1 MFKFLKTWYMVLYLV
16 LQPLSTALEVGV
28 SYVMMLAI
36 DYATNG
42 TIEKLHLYLMGT
54 IAYLVI
60 SFLVDVL
67 TKRVREKASARALFS
82 LREALMKKILA
93 MSTGEYAS
101 RNSGSYVAYLTKNVE
116 KLEESYFWTIF
127 RIYPSVLQ
135 LIVSV
140 IWLSIMDWRLSFFV
154 LFTGLIQLIVPKFTV
169 KPVAKAEKDYIEKSE
184 NYTISLKEIFSAFDL
199 IKSYNLQ
206 EKIKAIH
213 CNANALYKKASFKD
227 RYMSGFMGSLGD
239 FFSSITYIGV
249 FFLGAVLVLLGFFK
263 ISVIIAA
270 SQLVIFIVY
279 PLSNLTQYIT
289 SILAAKAV
297 IKDLDKI
304 LNLQEKDSSLKDLE
318 AKTSFEDSISF
329 ENMSFCYPQESEDD
343 DEDKKDE
350 DENRDAFPALKSIN
364 LTIKKGEK
372 VLIVGESGSGKSTL
386 LSLLYKKFTG
396 YEGLIKIDGT
406 DIRKIPDAAYFKLV
420 SVVHQSPFI
429 FDDTIKNNIALYNED
444 ISDERINEA
453 CKKAGLQR
461 FIESLPLGLETRIGE
476 GASKISGGEKQRIA
490 IARALVKDSPILLMD
505 EATSAL
511 DKETGTEI
519 ENTVLS
525 QKDLTCII
533 ISHHVSEGLR
543 ARADKIITVKE
554 GSADI

>member
-16 LQPLSTALEVGV
+16 LQALSTALEVGV

-42 TIEKLHLYLMGT
+42 TIEKLHLYLIGT

-60 SFLVDVL
+60 SFLVNIV
-67 TKRVREKASARALFS
+67 TTRVREKAGAQAVFS
-82 LREALMKKILA
+82 LREALMKKILT
-93 MSTGEYAS
+93 MSTSEYAS
-101 RNSGSYVAYLTKNVE
+101 RNSGSYVAFLTKNVE

-127 RIYPSVLQ
+127 RIYPSFLQ

-140 IWLSIMDWRLSFFV
+140 IWLSIMDWRLSLFV

-169 KPVAKAEKDYIEKSE
+169 KPVAEAERDYIEKSE

-206 EKIKAIH
+206 EKIEILH
-213 CNANALYKKASFKD
+213 RNANTGYKKASFKD
-227 RYMSGFMGSLGD
+227 MCMNGFMGSLGD
-239 FFSSITYIGV
+239 LLSNITYIGV

-270 SQLVIFIVY
+270 SQLVVFIVY
-279 PLSNLTQYIT
+279 PLSNLTHYIT
-289 SILAAKAV
+289 SLLASKAV
-297 IKDLDKI
+297 IKELDEI
-304 LNLQEKDSSLKDLE
+304 LNMEEKDSYFKDME
-318 AKTSFEDSISF
+318 AKISFEDSISF
-329 ENMSFCYPQESEDD
+329 ENMSFCYPQDGGDEDD
-343 DEDKKDE
+343 E
-350 DENRDAFPALKSIN
+350 ENRGSFPALKNIN
-364 LTIKKGEK
+364 LSVKKGEK

-406 DIRKIPDAAYFKLV
+406 DIRLIPDASYFKLV

-444 ISDERINEA
+444 ISDERIKEA

-511 DKETGTEI
+511 DKETSAEI

-525 QKDLTCII
+525 QRELTCII
-533 ISHHVSEGLR
+533 ISHHVSESLR
-543 ARADKIITVKE
+543 ARADKIVTVKD

>member
-16 LQPLSTALEVGV
+16 LQALSTALEVGV

-42 TIEKLHLYLMGT
+42 TIEKLHLYLIGT

-60 SFLVDVL
+60 SFLVNIV
-67 TKRVREKASARALFS
+67 TTRVREKAGAQAVFS
-82 LREALMKKILA
+82 LREALMKKILT
-93 MSTGEYAS
+93 MSTSEYAS
-101 RNSGSYVAYLTKNVE
+101 RNSGSYVAFFTKNVE

-127 RIYPSVLQ
+127 RIYPSFLQ

-140 IWLSIMDWRLSFFV
+140 IWLSIMDWRLSLFV

-206 EKIKAIH
+206 EKIEILH
-213 CNANALYKKASFKD
+213 RNANTGYKKASFKD
-227 RYMSGFMGSLGD
+227 MCMNGFMGSLGD
-239 FFSSITYIGV
+239 LLSNITYIGV

-270 SQLVIFIVY
+270 SQLVVFIVY
-279 PLSNLTQYIT
+279 PLSNLTHYIT
-289 SILAAKAV
+289 SLLASKAV
-297 IKDLDKI
+297 IKELDEI

-329 ENMSFCYPQESEDD
+329 ENMSFSYPQESKD
-343 DEDKKDE
+343 DE
-350 DENRDAFPALKSIN
+350 DENRSAFPALKNIN

-406 DIRKIPDAAYFKLV
+406 DIRKIPDTAYFKLV

-444 ISDERINEA
+444 ISDERIKEA

>member
-1 MFKFLKTWYMVLYLV
+1 MFKFLKTGYMVLYLA
-16 LQPLSTALEVGV
+16 LQPLSTALEVVV

-42 TIEKLHLYLMGT
+42 TIEKLHLYLLG
-54 IAYLVI
+54 IIVYLFI
-60 SFLVDVL
+60 SFSVDVL
-67 TKRVREKASARALFS
+67 TKRVREKASAQALFS

-140 IWLSIMDWRLSFFV
+140 IWLSIMDWRLSLFV

-206 EKIKAIH
+206 EKIEILH
-213 CNANALYKKASFKD
+213 RNANTGYKKASFKD
-227 RYMSGFMGSLGD
+227 MCMNGFMGSLGD
-239 FFSSITYIGV
+239 LLSNITYIGV

-270 SQLVIFIVY
+270 SQLVVFIVY
-279 PLSNLTQYIT
+279 PLSNLTHYIT
-289 SILAAKAV
+289 SLLASKAV
-297 IKDLDKI
+297 IKELDEI
-304 LNLQEKDSSLKDLE
+304 LNLQENDSSLKDLE
-318 AKTSFEDSISF
+318 AKTFFEDSISF
-329 ENMSFCYPQESEDD
+329 ENMSFCYPQDGEDD
-343 DEDKKDE
+343 DE
-350 DENRDAFPALKSIN
+350 NRSAFPALKNIN

-444 ISDERINEA
+444 ISDERIKEA

-461 FIESLPLGLETRIGE
+461 FIDGLPLGLETRIGE

>member
-1 MFKFLKTWYMVLYLV
+1 MFKFLKTGYMVLYLA

-42 TIEKLHLYLMGT
+42 TIEKLHLYLLG
-54 IAYLVI
+54 IIVYLFI
-60 SFLVDVL
+60 SFSVDVL
-67 TKRVREKASARALFS
+67 TKRVREKASAQALFS

-140 IWLSIMDWRLSFFV
+140 IWLSIMDWRLSLFV

-169 KPVAKAEKDYIEKSE
+169 KPVAKAERDYIEKSE

-213 CNANALYKKASFKD
+213 CNANSLYKKASFKD

-297 IKDLDKI
+297 IKDLDEI
-304 LNLQEKDSSLKDLE
+304 LNLQEKDNSLKDLE

-329 ENMSFCYPQESEDD
+329 ENMSFSYPQDGG
-343 DEDKKDE
+343 DE
-350 DENRDAFPALKSIN
+350 DENRSAFPALKNIN

-406 DIRKIPDAAYFKLV
+406 DIRKITDAAYFKLV

-461 FIESLPLGLETRIGE
+461 FIKSLPLGLETRIGE

-525 QKDLTCII
+525 QRELTCII
-533 ISHHVSEGLR
+533 ISHHVSEALR
-543 ARADKIITVKE
+543 ARADKIVTVKD

>member
-1 MFKFLKTWYMVLYLV
+1 MFKFLKTGYMVLYLA

-42 TIEKLHLYLMGT
+42 TIEKLHLYLIGT

-60 SFLVDVL
+60 SFLVDIV
-67 TKRVREKASARALFS
+67 TKRVREKASAQALFS
-82 LREALMKKILA
+82 LREALIKKILA
-93 MSTGEYAS
+93 MSTSEYAS

-135 LIVSV
+135 LIVSL
-140 IWLSIMDWRLSFFV
+140 IWLSIMDWRLSLFV

-169 KPVAKAEKDYIEKSE
+169 KPVAEAERDYIEKSE

-206 EKIKAIH
+206 EKIEILH
-213 CNANALYKKASFKD
+213 RNANTGYKKASFKD
-227 RYMSGFMGSLGD
+227 MCMNGFMGSLGD
-239 FFSSITYIGV
+239 LLSNITYIGV

-270 SQLVIFIVY
+270 SQLVVFIVY
-279 PLSNLTQYIT
+279 PLSNLTHYIT
-289 SILAAKAV
+289 SLLASKAV
-297 IKDLDKI
+297 IKELDEI

-329 ENMSFCYPQESEDD
+329 ENMSFCYPQDGGDD
-343 DEDKKDE
+343 DE
-350 DENRDAFPALKSIN
+350 NRSAFPALKNIN

-444 ISDERINEA
+444 ISDERIKEA

-461 FIESLPLGLETRIGE
+461 FIESLPLGFETRIGE

>member
-16 LQPLSTALEVGV
+16 LQAISTALEVGV

-42 TIEKLHLYLMGT
+42 TIEKLHLYLIGT

-60 SFLVDVL
+60 SFLANIV
-67 TKRVREKASARALFS
+67 TTRVREKAGAQAVFS
-82 LREALMKKILA
+82 LREALMKKILT
-93 MSTGEYAS
+93 MSTSEYAS
-101 RNSGSYVAYLTKNVE
+101 RNSGSYVAFLAKNVE

-127 RIYPSVLQ
+127 RIYPSFLQ

-140 IWLSIMDWRLSFFV
+140 IWLSIMDWRLSLFV

-169 KPVAKAEKDYIEKSE
+169 KPVAEAERDYIEKRE

-206 EKIKAIH
+206 EKIEILH
-213 CNANALYKKASFKD
+213 RNANTGYKKASFKD
-227 RYMSGFMGSLGD
+227 MCMNGFMGSLGD
-239 FFSSITYIGV
+239 LLSNITYIGV

-270 SQLVIFIVY
+270 SQLVVFIVY
-279 PLSNLTQYIT
+279 PLSNLTHYIT
-289 SILAAKAV
+289 SLLASKAV
-297 IKDLDKI
+297 IKELDEI
-304 LNLQEKDSSLKDLE
+304 LNMEEKDSYFKDME
-318 AKTSFEDSISF
+318 AKISFEDSISF
-329 ENMSFCYPQESEDD
+329 ENMSFCYPQDGGDEDD
-343 DEDKKDE
+343 E
-350 DENRDAFPALKSIN
+350 ENRGSFPALKNIN
-364 LTIKKGEK
+364 LSVKKGEK

-406 DIRKIPDAAYFKLV
+406 DIRKIPDDSYFKLV

-444 ISDERINEA
+444 ISDERIKEA
-453 CKKAGLQR
+453 CKKAGLQK
-461 FIESLPLGLETRIGE
+461 FIEGLPLGLETRIGE

-511 DKETGTEI
+511 DKETSAEI

-525 QKDLTCII
+525 QRELTCII

-543 ARADKIITVKE
+543 ARADKIVTVKD

>member
-1 MFKFLKTWYMVLYLV
+1 MFKFLKTGYMVLYLA

-42 TIEKLHLYLMGT
+42 TIEKLHLYLLG
-54 IAYLVI
+54 IIVYLFI
-60 SFLVDVL
+60 SFSVDVL
-67 TKRVREKASARALFS
+67 TKRVREKASAQALFS
-82 LREALMKKILA
+82 LREALIKKILA
-93 MSTGEYAS
+93 MSTSEYAS

-140 IWLSIMDWRLSFFV
+140 IWLSIMDWRLSLFV

-206 EKIKAIH
+206 EKIEILH
-213 CNANALYKKASFKD
+213 RNANTGYKKASFKD

-297 IKDLDKI
+297 IKDLDEI

-329 ENMSFCYPQESEDD
+329 ENMSFSYPQDG
-343 DEDKKDE
+343 E
-350 DENRDAFPALKSIN
+350 DEENEEENQGAFPALKNIN
-364 LTIKKGEK
+364 LSVKKGEK

-406 DIRKIPDAAYFKLV
+406 DIRKIPDDSYFKLV

-444 ISDERINEA
+444 ISDERIKEA
-453 CKKAGLQR
+453 CKKAGLQK
-461 FIESLPLGLETRIGE
+461 FIEGLPLGLETRIGE

-511 DKETGTEI
+511 DKETSAEI

-525 QKDLTCII
+525 QRELTCII
-533 ISHHVSEGLR
+533 ISHHVSEALR
-543 ARADKIITVKE
+543 ARADKIVTVKE

>member
-16 LQPLSTALEVGV
+16 LQALSTALEVGV

-54 IAYLVI
+54 IAYLLI
-60 SFLVDVL
+60 SFLVDIV
-67 TKRVREKASARALFS
+67 TKRVREKAGAQAVFS
-82 LREALMKKILA
+82 LREALMKKILT
-93 MSTGEYAS
+93 MSTSEYAS
-101 RNSGSYVAYLTKNVE
+101 RNSGSYVAFFTKNVE

-127 RIYPSVLQ
+127 RIYPSFLQ

-140 IWLSIMDWRLSFFV
+140 IWLSIMDWRLSLFV

-169 KPVAKAEKDYIEKSE
+169 KPVAEAERDYIEKSE

-206 EKIKAIH
+206 EKIEILH
-213 CNANALYKKASFKD
+213 RNANTGYKKASFKD
-227 RYMSGFMGSLGD
+227 MCMNGFMGSLGD
-239 FFSSITYIGV
+239 LLSNITYIGV

-270 SQLVIFIVY
+270 SQLVVFIVY
-279 PLSNLTQYIT
+279 PLSNLTHYIT
-289 SILAAKAV
+289 SLLASKAV
-297 IKDLDKI
+297 IKELDEI
-304 LNLQEKDSSLKDLE
+304 LNLQENDSSLKDLE
-318 AKTSFEDSISF
+318 AKTFFEDSISF
-329 ENMSFCYPQESEDD
+329 ENMSFSYPQESEDD
-343 DEDKKDE
+343 DE
-350 DENRDAFPALKSIN
+350 NRSAFPALKNIN

-444 ISDERINEA
+444 ISDERIKEA

-461 FIESLPLGLETRIGE
+461 FIDGLPLGLETRIGE

>member
-16 LQPLSTALEVGV
+16 LQALSTALEVGV

-42 TIEKLHLYLMGT
+42 TIEKLHLYLIGT

-60 SFLVDVL
+60 SFLVDIV
-67 TKRVREKASARALFS
+67 TNRVREKAGAQAVFS
-82 LREALMKKILA
+82 LREALMKKILT
-93 MSTGEYAS
+93 MSTSEYSS
-101 RNSGSYVAYLTKNVE
+101 RNSGSYVAFLTKNVE

-127 RIYPSVLQ
+127 RIYPSFLQ

-140 IWLSIMDWRLSFFV
+140 IWLSIMDWRLSLFV

-169 KPVAKAEKDYIEKSE
+169 KPVAEAERDYIEKSE

-206 EKIKAIH
+206 EKIEILH
-213 CNANALYKKASFKD
+213 RNANTGYKKASFKD
-227 RYMSGFMGSLGD
+227 MCMNGFMGSLGD
-239 FFSSITYIGV
+239 LLSNITYIGI

-279 PLSNLTQYIT
+279 PLSNLTHYIT
-289 SILAAKAV
+289 SLLASKAV
-297 IKDLDKI
+297 IKELDEI

-329 ENMSFCYPQESEDD
+329 ENMSFCYPQDGG
-343 DEDKKDE
+343 DE
-350 DENRDAFPALKSIN
+350 DEENRGSFPALKNIN
-364 LTIKKGEK
+364 LSVKKGEK

-429 FDDTIKNNIALYNED
+429 FDDTIKNNIALYTED
-444 ISDERINEA
+444 ISDERIKEA

-461 FIESLPLGLETRIGE
+461 FIDGLPLGLKTRIGE

-511 DKETGTEI
+511 DKETSAEI

-543 ARADKIITVKE
+543 ARADKIVTVKD

>member
-1 MFKFLKTWYMVLYLV
+1 MFKFLKTGYMVLYLA

-42 TIEKLHLYLMGT
+42 TIEKLHLYLLG
-54 IAYLVI
+54 IIVYLFI
-60 SFLVDVL
+60 SFSVDVL
-67 TKRVREKASARALFS
+67 TKRVREKASAQALFS

-140 IWLSIMDWRLSFFV
+140 IWLSIMDWRLSLFV

-213 CNANALYKKASFKD
+213 CNANSLYKKASFKD

-297 IKDLDKI
+297 IKELDEI
-304 LNLQEKDSSLKDLE
+304 LNLQENDSSLKDLE

-329 ENMSFCYPQESEDD
+329 ENMSFCYPQDGGDEDD
-343 DEDKKDE
+343 N
-350 DENRDAFPALKSIN
+350 ENQGAFPALKNVN

-406 DIRKIPDAAYFKLV
+406 DIRKIPDDSYFKLV

-444 ISDERINEA
+444 ISDERIKEA
-453 CKKAGLQR
+453 CKKAGLQK
-461 FIESLPLGLETRIGE
+461 FIEGLPLGLETRIGE

-511 DKETGTEI
+511 DKETSAEI

-525 QKDLTCII
+525 QRELTCII
-533 ISHHVSEGLR
+533 ISHHVSEALR
-543 ARADKIITVKE
+543 ARADKIVTVKE

>member
-1 MFKFLKTWYMVLYLV
+1 MFKFLKTGYMVLYLA

-42 TIEKLHLYLMGT
+42 TIEKLHLYLLG
-54 IAYLVI
+54 IIVYLFI
-60 SFLVDVL
+60 SFSVDVL
-67 TKRVREKASARALFS
+67 TKRVREKASAQALFS

-140 IWLSIMDWRLSFFV
+140 IWLSIMDWRLSLFV

-213 CNANALYKKASFKD
+213 CNANSLYKKASFKD

-297 IKDLDKI
+297 IKDLDEI
-304 LNLQEKDSSLKDLE
+304 LNLQKKDSSLKDLE

-329 ENMSFCYPQESEDD
+329 ENMSFSYPQDG
-343 DEDKKDE
+343 E
-350 DENRDAFPALKSIN
+350 DEENEEENQGAFPALKNVN
-364 LTIKKGEK
+364 LSVKKGEK

-406 DIRKIPDAAYFKLV
+406 DIRKIPDDSYFKLV

-444 ISDERINEA
+444 ISDERIKEA
-453 CKKAGLQR
+453 CKKAGLQK
-461 FIESLPLGLETRIGE
+461 FIEGLPLGLETRIGE

-533 ISHHVSEGLR
+533 ISHHVSEALR
-543 ARADKIITVKE
+543 ARADKIVTVKD

>member
-16 LQPLSTALEVGV
+16 LQALSTALEVGV

-42 TIEKLHLYLMGT
+42 TIEKLHLYLIGT

-60 SFLVDVL
+60 SFLVNIV
-67 TKRVREKASARALFS
+67 TTRVREKAGAQAVFS
-82 LREALMKKILA
+82 LREALMKKILT
-93 MSTGEYAS
+93 MSTSEYAS
-101 RNSGSYVAYLTKNVE
+101 RNSGSYVAFFTKNVE

-127 RIYPSVLQ
+127 RIYPSFLQ

-140 IWLSIMDWRLSFFV
+140 IWLSIMDWRLSLFV

-169 KPVAKAEKDYIEKSE
+169 KPVAEAERDYIEKSE

-206 EKIKAIH
+206 EKIEILH
-213 CNANALYKKASFKD
+213 RNANTGYKKASFKE
-227 RYMSGFMGSLGD
+227 MCMNGFMGSLGD
-239 FFSSITYIGV
+239 LLSNITYIGV

-270 SQLVIFIVY
+270 SQLVVFIVY
-279 PLSNLTQYIT
+279 PLSNLTHYIT
-289 SILAAKAV
+289 SLLASKAV
-297 IKDLDKI
+297 IKELDEI
-304 LNLQEKDSSLKDLE
+304 LNLQENDSSLKDLE

-329 ENMSFCYPQESEDD
+329 ENMSFCYPQDGG
-343 DEDKKDE
+343 DE
-350 DENRDAFPALKSIN
+350 DENRSAFPALKNIN

-406 DIRKIPDAAYFKLV
+406 DIRKIPDTAYFKLV

-444 ISDERINEA
+444 ISDERIKEA

-461 FIESLPLGLETRIGE
+461 FIDGLPLGLETRIGE

>member
-16 LQPLSTALEVGV
+16 LQALSTALEVGV

-54 IAYLVI
+54 IAYLLI
-60 SFLVDVL
+60 SFLVNIV
-67 TKRVREKASARALFS
+67 TTRVREKAGAQAVFS
-82 LREALMKKILA
+82 LREALMKKILT
-93 MSTGEYAS
+93 MSTSEYAS
-101 RNSGSYVAYLTKNVE
+101 RNSGSYVAFFTKNVE

-127 RIYPSVLQ
+127 RIYPSFLQ
-135 LIVSV
+135 LIVSL
-140 IWLSIMDWRLSFFV
+140 IWLSIMDWRLSLFV

-169 KPVAKAEKDYIEKSE
+169 KPVAEAERDYIEKSE

-206 EKIKAIH
+206 EKIEILH
-213 CNANALYKKASFKD
+213 RNANTGYKKASFKD
-227 RYMSGFMGSLGD
+227 MCMNGFMGSLGD
-239 FFSSITYIGV
+239 LLSNITYIGV

-270 SQLVIFIVY
+270 SQLVVFIVY
-279 PLSNLTQYIT
+279 PLSNLTHYIT
-289 SILAAKAV
+289 SLLASKAV
-297 IKDLDKI
+297 IKELDEI
-304 LNLQEKDSSLKDLE
+304 LNLQENDSSLKDLE

-329 ENMSFCYPQESEDD
+329 ENMSFCYPQDGG
-343 DEDKKDE
+343 DE
-350 DENRDAFPALKSIN
+350 DENRSAFPALKNIN

-386 LSLLYKKFTG
+386 LSLLYKKLTG

-406 DIRKIPDAAYFKLV
+406 DIRKIPDTAYFKLV

-444 ISDERINEA
+444 ISDERIKEA

-461 FIESLPLGLETRIGE
+461 FIDGLPLGLETRIGE

>member
-1 MFKFLKTWYMVLYLV
+1 M
-16 LQPLSTALEVGV
+16 
-28 SYVMMLAI
+28 
-36 DYATNG
+36 
-42 TIEKLHLYLMGT
+42 
-54 IAYLVI
+54 
-60 SFLVDVL
+60 
-67 TKRVREKASARALFS
+67 
-82 LREALMKKILA
+82 
-93 MSTGEYAS
+93 
-101 RNSGSYVAYLTKNVE
+101 
-116 KLEESYFWTIF
+116 
-127 RIYPSVLQ
+127 
-135 LIVSV
+135 
-140 IWLSIMDWRLSFFV
+140 

-169 KPVAKAEKDYIEKSE
+169 KPVAEAERDYIEKSE

-206 EKIKAIH
+206 EKIEILH
-213 CNANALYKKASFKD
+213 RNANTGYKKASFKD
-227 RYMSGFMGSLGD
+227 MCMNGFMGSLGD
-239 FFSSITYIGV
+239 LLSNITYIGV

-270 SQLVIFIVY
+270 SQLVVFIVY
-279 PLSNLTQYIT
+279 PLSNLTHYIT
-289 SILAAKAV
+289 SLLASKAV
-297 IKDLDKI
+297 IKELDEI

-329 ENMSFCYPQESEDD
+329 ENMSFSYPQESKD
-343 DEDKKDE
+343 DE
-350 DENRDAFPALKSIN
+350 DENRSAFPALKNIN

-406 DIRKIPDAAYFKLV
+406 DIRKIPDTAYFKLV

-444 ISDERINEA
+444 ISDERIKEA

>member
-16 LQPLSTALEVGV
+16 LQALSTALEVGV

-42 TIEKLHLYLMGT
+42 TIEKLHLYLIGT

-60 SFLVDVL
+60 SFLVNIV
-67 TKRVREKASARALFS
+67 TTRVREKAGAQAVFS
-82 LREALMKKILA
+82 LREALMKKILT
-93 MSTGEYAS
+93 MSTSEYAS
-101 RNSGSYVAYLTKNVE
+101 RNSGSYVAFFTKNVE

-127 RIYPSVLQ
+127 RIYPSFLQ

-140 IWLSIMDWRLSFFV
+140 IWLSIMDWRLSLFV

-169 KPVAKAEKDYIEKSE
+169 KPVAEAERDYIEKSE

-206 EKIKAIH
+206 EKIEILH
-213 CNANALYKKASFKD
+213 RNANTGYKKASFKD
-227 RYMSGFMGSLGD
+227 MCMNGFMGSLGD
-239 FFSSITYIGV
+239 LLSNITYIGV

-270 SQLVIFIVY
+270 SQLVVFIVY
-279 PLSNLTQYIT
+279 PLSNLTHYIT
-289 SILAAKAV
+289 SLLASKAV
-297 IKDLDKI
+297 IKELDEI
-304 LNLQEKDSSLKDLE
+304 LNLQENDSSLKDLE
-318 AKTSFEDSISF
+318 AKTFFEDSISF
-329 ENMSFCYPQESEDD
+329 ENMSFCYPQDGEDD
-343 DEDKKDE
+343 DE
-350 DENRDAFPALKSIN
+350 NRSAFPALKNIN

-444 ISDERINEA
+444 ISDERIKEA

-461 FIESLPLGLETRIGE
+461 FIESLPLGFETRIGE

>member
-1 MFKFLKTWYMVLYLV
+1 MFKFLKTGYMVLYLA

-42 TIEKLHLYLMGT
+42 TIEKLHLYLLG
-54 IAYLVI
+54 IIVYLFI
-60 SFLVDVL
+60 SFSVDVL
-67 TKRVREKASARALFS
+67 TKRVREKASAQALFS

-140 IWLSIMDWRLSFFV
+140 IWLSIMDWRLSLFV

-169 KPVAKAEKDYIEKSE
+169 KPVAKAERDYIEKSE

-213 CNANALYKKASFKD
+213 CNANSLYKKASFKD

-297 IKDLDKI
+297 IKDLDEI
-304 LNLQEKDSSLKDLE
+304 LNLQEKDNSLKDLE

-329 ENMSFCYPQESEDD
+329 ENMSFSYPQDGGDEDD
-343 DEDKKDE
+343 N
-350 DENRDAFPALKSIN
+350 ENRGAFPALKNVN
-364 LTIKKGEK
+364 LSVKKGEK

-406 DIRKIPDAAYFKLV
+406 DIRKIPDDSYFKLV

-444 ISDERINEA
+444 ISDERIKEA
-453 CKKAGLQR
+453 CKKAGLQK
-461 FIESLPLGLETRIGE
+461 FIEGLPLGLETRIGE

-533 ISHHVSEGLR
+533 ISHHVSEALR
-543 ARADKIITVKE
+543 ARADKIVTVKE

>member
-16 LQPLSTALEVGV
+16 LQALSTALEVGV

-42 TIEKLHLYLMGT
+42 TIEKLHLYLIGT

-60 SFLVDVL
+60 SFLVNIV
-67 TKRVREKASARALFS
+67 TTRVREKAGAQAVFS
-82 LREALMKKILA
+82 LREALMKKILT
-93 MSTGEYAS
+93 MSTSEYAS
-101 RNSGSYVAYLTKNVE
+101 RNSGSYVAFLTKNVE

-127 RIYPSVLQ
+127 RIYPSFLQ

-140 IWLSIMDWRLSFFV
+140 IWLSIMDWRLSLFV

-169 KPVAKAEKDYIEKSE
+169 KPVAEAERDYIEKSE

-206 EKIKAIH
+206 EKIEILH
-213 CNANALYKKASFKD
+213 RNANTGYKKASFKD
-227 RYMSGFMGSLGD
+227 MCMNGFMGSLGD
-239 FFSSITYIGV
+239 LLSNITYIGV

-270 SQLVIFIVY
+270 SQLVVFIVY
-279 PLSNLTQYIT
+279 PLSNLTHYIT
-289 SILAAKAV
+289 SLLASKAV
-297 IKDLDKI
+297 IKELDEI

-318 AKTSFEDSISF
+318 AKTFFEDSISF
-329 ENMSFCYPQESEDD
+329 ENMSFCYPQDGGDD
-343 DEDKKDE
+343 DE
-350 DENRDAFPALKSIN
+350 NRSAFPALKNIN

-444 ISDERINEA
+444 ISDERIKEA

-461 FIESLPLGLETRIGE
+461 FIESLPLGFETRIGE

>member
-16 LQPLSTALEVGV
+16 LQALSTALEVGV

-42 TIEKLHLYLMGT
+42 TIEKLHLYLIGT

-60 SFLVDVL
+60 SFLVNIV
-67 TKRVREKASARALFS
+67 TTRVREKAGAQAVFS
-82 LREALMKKILA
+82 LREALMKKILT
-93 MSTGEYAS
+93 MSTSEYAS
-101 RNSGSYVAYLTKNVE
+101 RNSGSYVAFLTKNVE

-127 RIYPSVLQ
+127 RIYPSFLQ

-140 IWLSIMDWRLSFFV
+140 IWLSVMDWRLSLFV

-169 KPVAKAEKDYIEKSE
+169 KPVAEAERDYIEKSE

-206 EKIKAIH
+206 EKIEILH
-213 CNANALYKKASFKD
+213 RNANTGYKKASFKD
-227 RYMSGFMGSLGD
+227 MCMNGFMGSLGD
-239 FFSSITYIGV
+239 LLSNITYIGV

-270 SQLVIFIVY
+270 SQLVVFIVY
-279 PLSNLTQYIT
+279 PLSNLTHYIT
-289 SILAAKAV
+289 SLLASKAV
-297 IKDLDKI
+297 IKELDEI
-304 LNLQEKDSSLKDLE
+304 LNMEEKDRYFKDME
-318 AKTSFEDSISF
+318 AKISFEDSISF
-329 ENMSFCYPQESEDD
+329 ENMSFCYPQDGGDEDD
-343 DEDKKDE
+343 E
-350 DENRDAFPALKSIN
+350 ENRGSFPALKNIN

-444 ISDERINEA
+444 ISDERIKEA

-511 DKETGTEI
+511 DKETSAEI

-543 ARADKIITVKE
+543 ARADKIVTVKD

>member
-16 LQPLSTALEVGV
+16 LQALSTALEVGV

-42 TIEKLHLYLMGT
+42 TIEKLHLYLIGT

-60 SFLVDVL
+60 SFLVNIV
-67 TKRVREKASARALFS
+67 TTRVREKAGAQAVFS
-82 LREALMKKILA
+82 LREALMKKILT
-93 MSTGEYAS
+93 MSTSEYAS
-101 RNSGSYVAYLTKNVE
+101 RNSGSYVAFLTKNVE

-127 RIYPSVLQ
+127 RIYPSFLQ

-140 IWLSIMDWRLSFFV
+140 IWLSIMDWRLSLFV

-169 KPVAKAEKDYIEKSE
+169 KPVAEAERDYIEKSE

-206 EKIKAIH
+206 EKIEILH
-213 CNANALYKKASFKD
+213 RNANTGYKKASFND
-227 RYMSGFMGSLGD
+227 MCMNGFMGSLGD
-239 FFSSITYIGV
+239 LLSNITYIGV

-270 SQLVIFIVY
+270 SQLVVFIVY
-279 PLSNLTQYIT
+279 PLSNLTHYIT
-289 SILAAKAV
+289 SLLASKAV
-297 IKDLDKI
+297 IKELDEI
-304 LNLQEKDSSLKDLE
+304 LNMEEKDSYFKDME
-318 AKTSFEDSISF
+318 AKISFEDSISF
-329 ENMSFCYPQESEDD
+329 ENMSFCYPQDGGDEDD
-343 DEDKKDE
+343 E
-350 DENRDAFPALKSIN
+350 ENRGSFPALKNIN
-364 LTIKKGEK
+364 LSVKKGEK

-444 ISDERINEA
+444 ISDERIKEA

-511 DKETGTEI
+511 DKETSAEI

-525 QKDLTCII
+525 QRELTCII
-533 ISHHVSEGLR
+533 ISHHVSESLR
-543 ARADKIITVKE
+543 ARADKIVTVKD

>member
-16 LQPLSTALEVGV
+16 LQALSTALEVGV

-42 TIEKLHLYLMGT
+42 TIEKLHLYLIGT

-60 SFLVDVL
+60 SFLVNIV
-67 TKRVREKASARALFS
+67 TTRVREKVGAQAVFS
-82 LREALMKKILA
+82 LREALMKKILT
-93 MSTGEYAS
+93 MSTSEYAS
-101 RNSGSYVAYLTKNVE
+101 RNSGSYVAFFTKNVE

-127 RIYPSVLQ
+127 RIYPSFLQ

-140 IWLSIMDWRLSFFV
+140 IWLSIMDWRLSLFV

-169 KPVAKAEKDYIEKSE
+169 KPVAEAERNYIEKSE

-206 EKIKAIH
+206 EKIEILH
-213 CNANALYKKASFKD
+213 RNANTGYKKASFKD
-227 RYMSGFMGSLGD
+227 MCMNGFMGSLGD
-239 FFSSITYIGV
+239 LLSNITYIGV

-270 SQLVIFIVY
+270 SQLVVFIVY
-279 PLSNLTQYIT
+279 PLSNLTHYIT
-289 SILAAKAV
+289 SLLASKAV
-297 IKDLDKI
+297 IKELDEI
-304 LNLQEKDSSLKDLE
+304 LNLQENDSSLKDLE
-318 AKTSFEDSISF
+318 AKTFFEDSISF
-329 ENMSFCYPQESEDD
+329 ENMSFCYPQDGEDD
-343 DEDKKDE
+343 DE
-350 DENRDAFPALKSIN
+350 NRSAFPALKNIN

-444 ISDERINEA
+444 ISDERIKEA

-511 DKETGTEI
+511 DKETSAEI

-533 ISHHVSEGLR
+533 ISHHVSEALR

>member
-16 LQPLSTALEVGV
+16 LQALSTALEVGV

-42 TIEKLHLYLMGT
+42 TIEKLHLYLIGT

-60 SFLVDVL
+60 SFLVNIV
-67 TKRVREKASARALFS
+67 TTRVREKAGAQAVFS
-82 LREALMKKILA
+82 LREALMKKILT
-93 MSTGEYAS
+93 MSTSEYAS
-101 RNSGSYVAYLTKNVE
+101 RNSGSYVAFLTKNVE

-127 RIYPSVLQ
+127 RIYPSFLQ

-140 IWLSIMDWRLSFFV
+140 IWLSIMDWRLSLFV

-169 KPVAKAEKDYIEKSE
+169 KPVAEAERDYIEKSE

-206 EKIKAIH
+206 EKIEILH
-213 CNANALYKKASFKD
+213 RNANTGYKKASFKD
-227 RYMSGFMGSLGD
+227 MCMNGFMGSLGD
-239 FFSSITYIGV
+239 LLSNITYIGV

-270 SQLVIFIVY
+270 SQLVVFIVY
-279 PLSNLTQYIT
+279 PLSNLTHYIT
-289 SILAAKAV
+289 SLLASKAV
-297 IKDLDKI
+297 IKELDEI
-304 LNLQEKDSSLKDLE
+304 LNMEEKDSYFKDME
-318 AKTSFEDSISF
+318 AKISFEDSISF
-329 ENMSFCYPQESEDD
+329 ENMSFCYPQDGGDEDD
-343 DEDKKDE
+343 E
-350 DENRDAFPALKSIN
+350 ENRGSFPALKNIN
-364 LTIKKGEK
+364 LSVKKGEK

-386 LSLLYKKFTG
+386 LSLLCKKFTG
-396 YEGLIKIDGT
+396 YEGLIKIDRT
-406 DIRKIPDAAYFKLV
+406 DIRKIPDASYFKLV

-444 ISDERINEA
+444 ISDERIKEA
-453 CKKAGLQR
+453 CKKAGLQK
-461 FIESLPLGLETRIGE
+461 FIEGLPLGLETRIGE

-533 ISHHVSEGLR
+533 ISHHVSEALR
-543 ARADKIITVKE
+543 ARADKIVTVKD

>member
-16 LQPLSTALEVGV
+16 LQALSTALEVGV

-42 TIEKLHLYLMGT
+42 TIEKLHLYLIGT

-60 SFLVDVL
+60 SFLVNIV
-67 TKRVREKASARALFS
+67 TTRVREKAGAQAVFS
-82 LREALMKKILA
+82 LREALMKKILT
-93 MSTGEYAS
+93 MSTSEYAS
-101 RNSGSYVAYLTKNVE
+101 RNSGSYVAFFTKNVE

-127 RIYPSVLQ
+127 RIYPSFLQ

-140 IWLSIMDWRLSFFV
+140 IWLSIMDWRLSLFV

-169 KPVAKAEKDYIEKSE
+169 KPVAEAERDYIEKSE

-206 EKIKAIH
+206 EKIEILH
-213 CNANALYKKASFKD
+213 RNANTGYKKASFKD
-227 RYMSGFMGSLGD
+227 MCMNGFMGSLGD
-239 FFSSITYIGV
+239 LLSNITYIGV

-270 SQLVIFIVY
+270 SQLVVFIVY
-279 PLSNLTQYIT
+279 PLSNLTHYIT
-289 SILAAKAV
+289 SLLASKAV
-297 IKDLDKI
+297 IKELDEI
-304 LNLQEKDSSLKDLE
+304 LNLQENDSSLKDLE

-329 ENMSFCYPQESEDD
+329 ENMSFCYPQDGGDEDD
-343 DEDKKDE
+343 E
-350 DENRDAFPALKSIN
+350 ENRGSFPALKNIN
-364 LTIKKGEK
+364 LSVKKGEK
-372 VLIVGESGSGKSTL
+372 VLIVGESGSGKSTF

-444 ISDERINEA
+444 ISDERIKEA

>member
-1 MFKFLKTWYMVLYLV
+1 MVLYLV
-16 LQPLSTALEVGV
+16 LQALSTALEVGV

-54 IAYLVI
+54 IAYLLI
-60 SFLVDVL
+60 SFLVNIV
-67 TKRVREKASARALFS
+67 TTRVREKAGAQAVFS
-82 LREALMKKILA
+82 LREALMKKILT
-93 MSTGEYAS
+93 MSTSEYAS
-101 RNSGSYVAYLTKNVE
+101 RNSGSYVAFLTKNVE

-127 RIYPSVLQ
+127 RIYPSFLQ

-140 IWLSIMDWRLSFFV
+140 IWLSVMDWRLSLFV

-169 KPVAKAEKDYIEKSE
+169 KPVAEAERDYIEKSE

-206 EKIKAIH
+206 EKIEILH
-213 CNANALYKKASFKD
+213 RNANTGYKKASFKD
-227 RYMSGFMGSLGD
+227 MCMNGFMGSLGD
-239 FFSSITYIGV
+239 LLSNITYIGV

-270 SQLVIFIVY
+270 SQLVVFIVY
-279 PLSNLTQYIT
+279 PLSNLTHYIT
-289 SILAAKAV
+289 SLLASKAV
-297 IKDLDKI
+297 IKELDEI
-304 LNLQEKDSSLKDLE
+304 LNMEEKDRYFKDME
-318 AKTSFEDSISF
+318 AKISFEDSISF
-329 ENMSFCYPQESEDD
+329 ENMSFCYPQDGGDEDD
-343 DEDKKDE
+343 E
-350 DENRDAFPALKSIN
+350 ENRGSFPALKNIN

-444 ISDERINEA
+444 ISDERIKEA

-533 ISHHVSEGLR
+533 ISHHVSESLR

>member
-1 MFKFLKTWYMVLYLV
+1 MFKFLKTGYMVLYLA

-42 TIEKLHLYLMGT
+42 TIEKLHLYLIGT

-60 SFLVDVL
+60 SFLVDIV
-67 TKRVREKASARALFS
+67 TKRVREKASAQALFS
-82 LREALMKKILA
+82 LREALIKKILA
-93 MSTGEYAS
+93 MSTSEYAS

-140 IWLSIMDWRLSFFV
+140 IWLSIMDWRLSLFV

-169 KPVAKAEKDYIEKSE
+169 KPVAEAERDYIEKSE

-206 EKIKAIH
+206 EKIEILH
-213 CNANALYKKASFKD
+213 RNANTGYKKASFKD
-227 RYMSGFMGSLGD
+227 MCMNGFMGSLGD
-239 FFSSITYIGV
+239 LLSNITYIGV

-270 SQLVIFIVY
+270 SQLVVFIVY
-279 PLSNLTQYIT
+279 PLSNLTHYIT
-289 SILAAKAV
+289 SLLASKAV
-297 IKDLDKI
+297 IKELDEI

-329 ENMSFCYPQESEDD
+329 ENMSFCYPQDGGDD
-343 DEDKKDE
+343 DE
-350 DENRDAFPALKSIN
+350 NRSAFPALKNIN

-444 ISDERINEA
+444 ISDERIKEA

-461 FIESLPLGLETRIGE
+461 FIESLPLGFETRIGE

>member
-16 LQPLSTALEVGV
+16 LQAFSTALEVGV

-42 TIEKLHLYLMGT
+42 TIEKLHLYLIGT

-60 SFLVDVL
+60 SFLVNIV
-67 TKRVREKASARALFS
+67 TTRVREKAGAQAVFS
-82 LREALMKKILA
+82 LREALMKKILT
-93 MSTGEYAS
+93 MSTSEYAS
-101 RNSGSYVAYLTKNVE
+101 RNSGSYVAFLTKNVE

-127 RIYPSVLQ
+127 RIYPSFLQ

-140 IWLSIMDWRLSFFV
+140 IWLSVMDWRLSLFV

-169 KPVAKAEKDYIEKSE
+169 KPVAEAERDYIEKSE

-206 EKIKAIH
+206 EKIEILH
-213 CNANALYKKASFKD
+213 RNANTGYKKASFKD
-227 RYMSGFMGSLGD
+227 MCMNGFMGSLGD
-239 FFSSITYIGV
+239 LLSNITYIGV

-270 SQLVIFIVY
+270 SQLVVFIVY
-279 PLSNLTQYIT
+279 PLSNLTHYIT
-289 SILAAKAV
+289 SLLASKAV
-297 IKDLDKI
+297 IKELDEI
-304 LNLQEKDSSLKDLE
+304 LNMEEKDSYFKDME
-318 AKTSFEDSISF
+318 AKISFEDSISF
-329 ENMSFCYPQESEDD
+329 ENMSFCYPQDGGDD
-343 DEDKKDE
+343 DE
-350 DENRDAFPALKSIN
+350 NRSAFPALKNIN

-511 DKETGTEI
+511 DKETSAEI

-543 ARADKIITVKE
+543 ARADKIVTVKE

>member
-1 MFKFLKTWYMVLYLV
+1 MFKFLKTGYMVLYLA

-42 TIEKLHLYLMGT
+42 TIEKLHLYLIGT

-60 SFLVDVL
+60 SFLVDIV
-67 TKRVREKASARALFS
+67 TKRVREKASAQALFS
-82 LREALMKKILA
+82 LREALIKKILA
-93 MSTGEYAS
+93 MSTSEYAS

-135 LIVSV
+135 LIVSL
-140 IWLSIMDWRLSFFV
+140 IWLSIMDWRLSLFV

-169 KPVAKAEKDYIEKSE
+169 KPVAEAERDYIEKSE

-206 EKIKAIH
+206 EKIEILH
-213 CNANALYKKASFKD
+213 RNANTGYKKASFKD
-227 RYMSGFMGSLGD
+227 MCMNGFMGSLGD
-239 FFSSITYIGV
+239 LLSNITYIGV

-270 SQLVIFIVY
+270 SQLVVFIVY
-279 PLSNLTQYIT
+279 PLSNLTHYIT
-289 SILAAKAV
+289 SLLASKAV
-297 IKDLDKI
+297 IKELDEI
-304 LNLQEKDSSLKDLE
+304 LNLQENDSSLKDLE

-329 ENMSFCYPQESEDD
+329 ENMSFCYPQDGGDD
-343 DEDKKDE
+343 DE
-350 DENRDAFPALKSIN
+350 NRSAFPALKNIN

-444 ISDERINEA
+444 ISDERIKEA

-461 FIESLPLGLETRIGE
+461 FIDGLPLGFETRIGE

>member
-16 LQPLSTALEVGV
+16 LQALSTALEVGV

-42 TIEKLHLYLMGT
+42 TIEKLHLYLIGT

-60 SFLVDVL
+60 SFLVNIV
-67 TKRVREKASARALFS
+67 TTRVREKAGAQAVFS
-82 LREALMKKILA
+82 LREALMKKILT
-93 MSTGEYAS
+93 MSTSEYAS
-101 RNSGSYVAYLTKNVE
+101 RNSGSYVAFFTKNVE

-127 RIYPSVLQ
+127 RIYPSFLQ

-140 IWLSIMDWRLSFFV
+140 IWLSIMDWRLSLFV

-169 KPVAKAEKDYIEKSE
+169 KPVAEAERDYIEKSE

-206 EKIKAIH
+206 EKIEILH
-213 CNANALYKKASFKD
+213 RNANTGYKKASFKD
-227 RYMSGFMGSLGD
+227 MCMNGFMGSLGD
-239 FFSSITYIGV
+239 LLSNITYIGV

-270 SQLVIFIVY
+270 SQLVVFIVY
-279 PLSNLTQYIT
+279 PLSNLTHYIT
-289 SILAAKAV
+289 SLLASKAV
-297 IKDLDKI
+297 IKELDEI
-304 LNLQEKDSSLKDLE
+304 LNLQENDSSLKDLE
-318 AKTSFEDSISF
+318 AKISFEDSISF
-329 ENMSFCYPQESEDD
+329 ENMSFCYPQDGGDEDD
-343 DEDKKDE
+343 DE
-350 DENRDAFPALKSIN
+350 NRSAFPALKNIN

-444 ISDERINEA
+444 ISDERIKEA

-461 FIESLPLGLETRIGE
+461 FIDGLPLGLETRIGE

>member
-16 LQPLSTALEVGV
+16 LQAFSTALEVGV

-42 TIEKLHLYLMGT
+42 TIEKLHLYLIGT

-60 SFLVDVL
+60 SFLVNIV
-67 TKRVREKASARALFS
+67 TTRVREKAGAQAVFS
-82 LREALMKKILA
+82 LREALMKKILT
-93 MSTGEYAS
+93 MSTSEYAS
-101 RNSGSYVAYLTKNVE
+101 RNSGSYVAFLTKNVE

-127 RIYPSVLQ
+127 RIYPSFLQ

-140 IWLSIMDWRLSFFV
+140 IWLSIMDWRLSLFV

-169 KPVAKAEKDYIEKSE
+169 KPVAEAERDYIEKSE

-206 EKIKAIH
+206 EKIEILH
-213 CNANALYKKASFKD
+213 RNANTGYKKASFKD
-227 RYMSGFMGSLGD
+227 MCMNGFMGSLGD
-239 FFSSITYIGV
+239 LLSNITYIGV

-270 SQLVIFIVY
+270 SQLVVFIVY
-279 PLSNLTQYIT
+279 PLSNLTHYIT
-289 SILAAKAV
+289 SLLASKAV
-297 IKDLDKI
+297 IKELDEI
-304 LNLQEKDSSLKDLE
+304 LNMEEKDSYFKDME
-318 AKTSFEDSISF
+318 VKISFEDSISF
-329 ENMSFCYPQESEDD
+329 ENMSFCYPQDGGDD
-343 DEDKKDE
+343 DE
-350 DENRDAFPALKSIN
+350 NRSAFPALKNIN

-511 DKETGTEI
+511 DKETSAEI

-543 ARADKIITVKE
+543 ARADKIVTVKE

>member
-16 LQPLSTALEVGV
+16 LQALSTALEVGV

-42 TIEKLHLYLMGT
+42 TIEKLHLYLIGT

-60 SFLVDVL
+60 SFLVNIV
-67 TKRVREKASARALFS
+67 TTRVREKAGAQAVFS
-82 LREALMKKILA
+82 LREALMKKILT
-93 MSTGEYAS
+93 MSTSEYAS
-101 RNSGSYVAYLTKNVE
+101 RNSGSYVAFLTKNVE

-127 RIYPSVLQ
+127 RIYPSFLQ

-140 IWLSIMDWRLSFFV
+140 IWLSIMDWRLSLFV

-169 KPVAKAEKDYIEKSE
+169 KPVAEAERDYIEKSE

-206 EKIKAIH
+206 EKIEILH
-213 CNANALYKKASFKD
+213 RNANTGYKKASFKD
-227 RYMSGFMGSLGD
+227 MCMNGFMGSLGD
-239 FFSSITYIGV
+239 LLSNITYIGV

-270 SQLVIFIVY
+270 SQLVVFIVY
-279 PLSNLTQYIT
+279 PLSNLTHYIT
-289 SILAAKAV
+289 SLLASKAV
-297 IKDLDKI
+297 IKELDEI

-318 AKTSFEDSISF
+318 ARISFEDSISF
-329 ENMSFCYPQESEDD
+329 ENMSFCYPQDGGDEDD
-343 DEDKKDE
+343 E
-350 DENRDAFPALKSIN
+350 ENRGSFPALKNIN
-364 LTIKKGEK
+364 LSVKKGEK

-406 DIRKIPDAAYFKLV
+406 DIRLIPDASYFKLV

-444 ISDERINEA
+444 ISDERIKEA

-511 DKETGTEI
+511 DKETSAEI

-525 QKDLTCII
+525 QRELTCII
-533 ISHHVSEGLR
+533 ISHHVSESLR
-543 ARADKIITVKE
+543 ARADKIVTVKD

>member
-16 LQPLSTALEVGV
+16 LQALSTALEVGV

-42 TIEKLHLYLMGT
+42 TIEKLHLYLIGT
-54 IAYLVI
+54 IAYLLI
-60 SFLVDVL
+60 SFLVNIV
-67 TKRVREKASARALFS
+67 TTRVREKAGAQAVFS
-82 LREALMKKILA
+82 LREALMKKILT
-93 MSTGEYAS
+93 MSTSEYAS
-101 RNSGSYVAYLTKNVE
+101 RNSGSYVAFFTKNVE

-127 RIYPSVLQ
+127 RIYPSFLQ

-140 IWLSIMDWRLSFFV
+140 IWLSIMDWRLSLFV

-169 KPVAKAEKDYIEKSE
+169 KPVAEAERDYIEKSE

-206 EKIKAIH
+206 EKIEILH
-213 CNANALYKKASFKD
+213 RNANTGYKKASFKD
-227 RYMSGFMGSLGD
+227 MCMNGFMGSLGD
-239 FFSSITYIGV
+239 LLSNITYIGV

-270 SQLVIFIVY
+270 SQLVVFIVY
-279 PLSNLTQYIT
+279 PLSNLTHYIT
-289 SILAAKAV
+289 SLLASKAV
-297 IKDLDKI
+297 IKELDEI
-304 LNLQEKDSSLKDLE
+304 LNLQENDSSLKDLE
-318 AKTSFEDSISF
+318 AKTFFEDSLSF
-329 ENMSFCYPQESEDD
+329 ENMSFCYPQDGG
-343 DEDKKDE
+343 DE
-350 DENRDAFPALKSIN
+350 DENRSAFPALKNIN

-444 ISDERINEA
+444 ISDERIKEA

>member
-16 LQPLSTALEVGV
+16 LQALSTALEVGV

-42 TIEKLHLYLMGT
+42 TIEKLHLYLIGT

-60 SFLVDVL
+60 SFLVNIV
-67 TKRVREKASARALFS
+67 TTRVREKAGAQAVFS
-82 LREALMKKILA
+82 LREALMKKILT
-93 MSTGEYAS
+93 MSTSEYAS
-101 RNSGSYVAYLTKNVE
+101 RNSGSYVAFFTKNVE

-127 RIYPSVLQ
+127 RIYPSFLQ

-140 IWLSIMDWRLSFFV
+140 IWLSIMDWRLSLFV

-169 KPVAKAEKDYIEKSE
+169 KPVAEAERNYIEKSE

-206 EKIKAIH
+206 EKIEILH
-213 CNANALYKKASFKD
+213 RNANTGYKKASFKD
-227 RYMSGFMGSLGD
+227 MCMNGFMGSLGD
-239 FFSSITYIGV
+239 LLSNITYIGV

-270 SQLVIFIVY
+270 SQLVVFIVY
-279 PLSNLTQYIT
+279 PLSNLTHYIT
-289 SILAAKAV
+289 SLLASKAV
-297 IKDLDKI
+297 IKELDEI
-304 LNLQEKDSSLKDLE
+304 LNLQENDSSLKDLE
-318 AKTSFEDSISF
+318 AKTFFEDSISF
-329 ENMSFCYPQESEDD
+329 ENMSFCYPQDGEDD
-343 DEDKKDE
+343 DE
-350 DENRDAFPALKSIN
+350 NRSAFPALKNIN

-444 ISDERINEA
+444 ISDERIKEA

-461 FIESLPLGLETRIGE
+461 FIDGLPLGLETRIGE

>member
-16 LQPLSTALEVGV
+16 LQALSTALEVGV

-42 TIEKLHLYLMGT
+42 TIEKLHLYLIGT

-60 SFLVDVL
+60 SFLVNIV
-67 TKRVREKASARALFS
+67 TTRVREKAGAQAVFS
-82 LREALMKKILA
+82 LREALMKKILT
-93 MSTGEYAS
+93 MSTSEYAS
-101 RNSGSYVAYLTKNVE
+101 RNSGSYVAFFTKNVE

-127 RIYPSVLQ
+127 RIYPSFLQ

-140 IWLSIMDWRLSFFV
+140 IWLSIMDWRLSLFV

-169 KPVAKAEKDYIEKSE
+169 KPVAEAERDYIEKSE

-206 EKIKAIH
+206 EKIEILH
-213 CNANALYKKASFKD
+213 RNANTGYKKASFKD
-227 RYMSGFMGSLGD
+227 MCMNGFMGSLGD
-239 FFSSITYIGV
+239 LLSNITYIGV

-270 SQLVIFIVY
+270 SQLVVFIVY
-279 PLSNLTQYIT
+279 PLSNLTHYIT
-289 SILAAKAV
+289 SLLASKAV
-297 IKDLDKI
+297 IKELDEI

-329 ENMSFCYPQESEDD
+329 ENMSFSYPQESKD
-343 DEDKKDE
+343 DE
-350 DENRDAFPALKSIN
+350 DENRSAFPALKNIN

-406 DIRKIPDAAYFKLV
+406 DIRKIPDTAYFKLV

-444 ISDERINEA
+444 ISDERIKEA

>member
-16 LQPLSTALEVGV
+16 LQALSTALEVGV

-42 TIEKLHLYLMGT
+42 TIEKLHLYLIGT

-60 SFLVDVL
+60 SFLVNIV
-67 TKRVREKASARALFS
+67 TTRVREKAGAQAVFS
-82 LREALMKKILA
+82 LREALMKKILT
-93 MSTGEYAS
+93 MSTSEYAS
-101 RNSGSYVAYLTKNVE
+101 RNSGSYVAFFTKNVE

-127 RIYPSVLQ
+127 RIYPSFLQ

-140 IWLSIMDWRLSFFV
+140 IWLSIMDWRLSLFV

-206 EKIKAIH
+206 EKIEILH
-213 CNANALYKKASFKD
+213 RNANTGYKKASFKD
-227 RYMSGFMGSLGD
+227 MCMNGFMGSLGD
-239 FFSSITYIGV
+239 LLSNITYIGV

-270 SQLVIFIVY
+270 SQLVVFIVY
-279 PLSNLTQYIT
+279 PLSNLTHYIT
-289 SILAAKAV
+289 SLLASKAV
-297 IKDLDKI
+297 IKELDEI

-329 ENMSFCYPQESEDD
+329 ENMSFSYPQESKD
-343 DEDKKDE
+343 DE
-350 DENRDAFPALKSIN
+350 DENRSAFPALKNIN

-386 LSLLYKKFTG
+386 LSLLYKKFTC

-406 DIRKIPDAAYFKLV
+406 DIRKIPDTAYFKLV

-444 ISDERINEA
+444 ISDERIKEA

>member
-16 LQPLSTALEVGV
+16 LQALSTALEVGV

-42 TIEKLHLYLMGT
+42 TIEKLHLYLIGT

-60 SFLVDVL
+60 SFLVNIV
-67 TKRVREKASARALFS
+67 TTRVREKAGAQAVFS
-82 LREALMKKILA
+82 LREALMKKILT
-93 MSTGEYAS
+93 MSTSEYAS
-101 RNSGSYVAYLTKNVE
+101 RNSGSYVAFLTKNVE

-127 RIYPSVLQ
+127 RIYPSFLQ

-140 IWLSIMDWRLSFFV
+140 IWLSIMDWRLSLFV

-169 KPVAKAEKDYIEKSE
+169 KPVAEAERDYIEKSE

-206 EKIKAIH
+206 EKIEILH
-213 CNANALYKKASFKD
+213 RNANTGYKKASFKE
-227 RYMSGFMGSLGD
+227 MCMNGFMGSLGD
-239 FFSSITYIGV
+239 LLSNITYIGV

-270 SQLVIFIVY
+270 SQLVVFIVY
-279 PLSNLTQYIT
+279 PLSNLTHYIT
-289 SILAAKAV
+289 SLLASKAV
-297 IKDLDKI
+297 IKELDEI
-304 LNLQEKDSSLKDLE
+304 LNLQENDSSLKDLE

-329 ENMSFCYPQESEDD
+329 ENMSFCYPQDGG
-343 DEDKKDE
+343 DE
-350 DENRDAFPALKSIN
+350 DENRSAFPALKNIN

-406 DIRKIPDAAYFKLV
+406 DIRKIPDTAYFKLV

-444 ISDERINEA
+444 ISDERIKEA

-461 FIESLPLGLETRIGE
+461 FIDGLPLGLETRIGE

>member
-16 LQPLSTALEVGV
+16 LQALSTALEVGV

-42 TIEKLHLYLMGT
+42 TIEKLHLYLIGT

-60 SFLVDVL
+60 SFLVNIV
-67 TKRVREKASARALFS
+67 TTRVREKAGAQAVFS
-82 LREALMKKILA
+82 LREALMKKILT
-93 MSTGEYAS
+93 MSTSEYAS
-101 RNSGSYVAYLTKNVE
+101 RNSGSYVAFFTKNVE

-127 RIYPSVLQ
+127 RIYPSFLQ

-140 IWLSIMDWRLSFFV
+140 IWLSIMDWRLSLFV

-169 KPVAKAEKDYIEKSE
+169 KPVAEAERDYIEKSE

-206 EKIKAIH
+206 EKIEILH
-213 CNANALYKKASFKD
+213 RNANTGYKKASFKD
-227 RYMSGFMGSLGD
+227 MCMNGFMGSLGD
-239 FFSSITYIGV
+239 FLSNITYIGV

-270 SQLVIFIVY
+270 SQLVVFIVY
-279 PLSNLTQYIT
+279 PLSNLTHYIT
-289 SILAAKAV
+289 SLLASKAV
-297 IKDLDKI
+297 IKELDEI
-304 LNLQEKDSSLKDLE
+304 LNLQENDSSLKDLE
-318 AKTSFEDSISF
+318 AKTFFEDSISF
-329 ENMSFCYPQESEDD
+329 KNMSFCYPQDGGDEDD
-343 DEDKKDE
+343 DE
-350 DENRDAFPALKSIN
+350 NRKTFPALKKIN

-420 SVVHQSPFI
+420 SVMHQSPFI

-511 DKETGTEI
+511 DKETSAEI

-543 ARADKIITVKE
+543 ARADKIVTVKD

>member
-1 MFKFLKTWYMVLYLV
+1 MVLYLV
-16 LQPLSTALEVGV
+16 LQALSTALEVGV

-42 TIEKLHLYLMGT
+42 TIEKLHLYLIGT

-60 SFLVDVL
+60 SFLVNIV
-67 TKRVREKASARALFS
+67 TTRVREKAGAQAVFS
-82 LREALMKKILA
+82 LREALMKKILT
-93 MSTGEYAS
+93 MSTSEYAS
-101 RNSGSYVAYLTKNVE
+101 RNSGSYVAFFTKNVE

-127 RIYPSVLQ
+127 RIYPSFLQ

-140 IWLSIMDWRLSFFV
+140 IWLSIMDWRLSLFV

-169 KPVAKAEKDYIEKSE
+169 KPVAEAERNYIEKSE

-206 EKIKAIH
+206 EKIEILH
-213 CNANALYKKASFKD
+213 RNANTGYKKASFKD
-227 RYMSGFMGSLGD
+227 MCMNGFMGSLGD
-239 FFSSITYIGV
+239 LLSNITYIGV

-270 SQLVIFIVY
+270 SQLVVFIVY
-279 PLSNLTQYIT
+279 PLSNLTHYIT
-289 SILAAKAV
+289 SLLASKAV
-297 IKDLDKI
+297 IKELDEI
-304 LNLQEKDSSLKDLE
+304 LNLQENDSSLKDLE
-318 AKTSFEDSISF
+318 AKTFFEDSISF
-329 ENMSFCYPQESEDD
+329 ENMSFCYPQDGEDD
-343 DEDKKDE
+343 DE
-350 DENRDAFPALKSIN
+350 NRSAFPALKNIN

-444 ISDERINEA
+444 ISDERIKEA

-461 FIESLPLGLETRIGE
+461 FIDGLPLGLETRIGE

>member
-16 LQPLSTALEVGV
+16 LQALSTALEVGV

-42 TIEKLHLYLMGT
+42 TIEKLHLYLIGT

-60 SFLVDVL
+60 SFLVNIV
-67 TKRVREKASARALFS
+67 TTRVREKAGAQAVFS
-82 LREALMKKILA
+82 LREALMKKILT
-93 MSTGEYAS
+93 MSTSEYAS
-101 RNSGSYVAYLTKNVE
+101 RNSGSYVAFLTKNVE

-127 RIYPSVLQ
+127 RIYPSFLQ

-140 IWLSIMDWRLSFFV
+140 IWLSIMDWRLSLFV

-169 KPVAKAEKDYIEKSE
+169 KPVAEAERDYIEKSE

-206 EKIKAIH
+206 EKIEILH
-213 CNANALYKKASFKD
+213 RNANTGYKKASFKD
-227 RYMSGFMGSLGD
+227 MCMNGFMGSLGD
-239 FFSSITYIGV
+239 LLSNITYIGV

-270 SQLVIFIVY
+270 SQLVVFIVY
-279 PLSNLTQYIT
+279 PLSNLTHYIT
-289 SILAAKAV
+289 SLLASKAV
-297 IKDLDKI
+297 IKELDEI
-304 LNLQEKDSSLKDLE
+304 LNMEEKDSYFKDME
-318 AKTSFEDSISF
+318 VKISFEDSISF
-329 ENMSFCYPQESEDD
+329 ENMSFCYPQDGGDEDD
-343 DEDKKDE
+343 E
-350 DENRDAFPALKSIN
+350 ENRGSFPALKNIN
-364 LTIKKGEK
+364 LSVKKGEK

-386 LSLLYKKFTG
+386 LSLLCKKFTG
-396 YEGLIKIDGT
+396 YEGLIKIDRT
-406 DIRKIPDAAYFKLV
+406 DIRLIPDASYFKLV

-444 ISDERINEA
+444 ISDERIKEA

-511 DKETGTEI
+511 DKETSAEI

-525 QKDLTCII
+525 QRELTCII

-543 ARADKIITVKE
+543 ARADKIVTVKE

>member
-16 LQPLSTALEVGV
+16 LQALSTALEVGV

-42 TIEKLHLYLMGT
+42 TIEKLHLYLIGT

-60 SFLVDVL
+60 SFLVNIV
-67 TKRVREKASARALFS
+67 TTRVREKAGAQAVFS
-82 LREALMKKILA
+82 LREALMKKILT
-93 MSTGEYAS
+93 MSTSEYAS
-101 RNSGSYVAYLTKNVE
+101 RNSGSYVAFLTKNVE

-127 RIYPSVLQ
+127 RIYPSFLQ

-140 IWLSIMDWRLSFFV
+140 IWLSIMDWRLSLFV

-169 KPVAKAEKDYIEKSE
+169 KPVAEAERDYIEKSE

-206 EKIKAIH
+206 EKIEILH
-213 CNANALYKKASFKD
+213 RNANTGYKKASFKD
-227 RYMSGFMGSLGD
+227 MCMNGFMGSLGD
-239 FFSSITYIGV
+239 LLSNITYIGV

-270 SQLVIFIVY
+270 SQLVVFIVY
-279 PLSNLTQYIT
+279 PLSNLTHYIT
-289 SILAAKAV
+289 SLLASKAV
-297 IKDLDKI
+297 IKELDEI

-329 ENMSFCYPQESEDD
+329 ENMSFSYPQESKD
-343 DEDKKDE
+343 DE
-350 DENRDAFPALKSIN
+350 DENRSAFPALKNIN

-406 DIRKIPDAAYFKLV
+406 DIRKIPDTAYFKLV

-444 ISDERINEA
+444 ISDERIKEA

>member
-1 MFKFLKTWYMVLYLV
+1 MFKFLKTGYMVLYLA

-42 TIEKLHLYLMGT
+42 TIEKLHLYLLG
-54 IAYLVI
+54 IIVYLFI
-60 SFLVDVL
+60 SFSVDVL
-67 TKRVREKASARALFS
+67 TKRVREKASAQALFS

-140 IWLSIMDWRLSFFV
+140 IWLSIMDWRLSLFV

-169 KPVAKAEKDYIEKSE
+169 KPVAKAERDYIEKSE

-213 CNANALYKKASFKD
+213 CNANSLYKKASFKD

-297 IKDLDKI
+297 IKDLDEI
-304 LNLQEKDSSLKDLE
+304 LNLQEKDNSLKDLE

-329 ENMSFCYPQESEDD
+329 ENMSFSYPQDGG
-343 DEDKKDE
+343 DE
-350 DENRDAFPALKSIN
+350 DENRSAFPALKNIN

-406 DIRKIPDAAYFKLV
+406 DIRKIPDDSYFKLV

-461 FIESLPLGLETRIGE
+461 FIKSLPLGLETRIGE

-525 QKDLTCII
+525 QRELTCII
-533 ISHHVSEGLR
+533 ISHHVSEALR
-543 ARADKIITVKE
+543 ARADKIVTVKD